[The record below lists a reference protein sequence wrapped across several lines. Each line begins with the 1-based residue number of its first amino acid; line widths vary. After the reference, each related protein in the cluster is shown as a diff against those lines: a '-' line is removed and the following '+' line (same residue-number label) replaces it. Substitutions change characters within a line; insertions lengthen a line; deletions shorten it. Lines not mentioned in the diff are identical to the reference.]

1 MKQKKNVKINK
12 YIVILLAILAS
23 IVTLYLV
30 KNTNNKLFITNF
42 INQKA
47 NAREIVNIPDQDLKN
62 FLLTNF
68 KINSRERGEKLELSD
83 RHYIKPSN
91 ENEIYRDEMEKI
103 IALDVRSINTK
114 ETPLNLTGLEK
125 AVNISSYLRLMD
137 NKIENIEPLRWLL
150 KLKNLSLDHNNI
162 ENFEPLS
169 KLKNLSSLGLQ
180 FNRISNLEPLKNI
193 TSLASLWLYNEEV
206 NVTVSASRFNLPVLK
221 KYNGQIIDIAHA
233 SNGILRKNSDGTYS
247 FTRKLNGTQIINLE
261 SGIEARSPRS
271 NGNWN
276 HRNPLYVLKINIEY
290 EKISKTIKV
299 KDNSNTLLNNDKER
313 KVLPVIKRNGQVITN
328 TNTNNVGHRTNN
340 DELLTYTWNE
350 LLKTNDDYVEYNYE
364 VTFDISGLPEG
375 YRIEPNV
382 KTADNQAD
390 FNITYVSP
398 KIPVTKE
405 IPVIGGNKEILPQ
418 SIKAI
423 VKNDKGLPEKE
434 VTAIL
439 KADKSGYVVNE
450 NMDKTNANLE
460 TVTYKVVPKT
470 DLPNYTKT
478 VDSYTYTSPRINI
491 TVEKNWVNGE
501 TVRPE
506 TITAKLK
513 RKLASENT
521 YTFVQDVTVRKNNN
535 WRLVVS
541 NLEKTDANGK
551 DYTYIV
557 EEETNVDNFNASYSG
572 LTITNTYTVPN
583 ISKDFSVR
591 VTGGKK
597 DILPNEVE
605 VTVKNNNGLADKV
618 VNATLNR
625 DKTAYEVKGLNLAK
639 TQNDGTVV
647 TYKVVPKTDI
657 TNYIKDEITGY
668 TYVSPKANITV
679 EKNWVNGETVRPEI
693 ITVKLKRKLAS
704 ENKYTFV
711 QDVTV
716 RKDNNWRLIVSN
728 QDKTDTFG
736 NDYTYIVE
744 EETNIEN
751 FTPSYS
757 GLTVT
762 NTYTSQKIS
771 VTKNITINGGDRS
784 QLPLSI
790 KAIISNNR
798 GIAEKEVTATLKTD
812 KSAYVVNE
820 SLDKTDVNGNLV
832 TYKVTPK
839 TEITNYIKTDDGYI
853 YVSPKEI
860 VTKEVPVTGG
870 NKELLPQSIKV
881 IVKNDK
887 GLPEKEVDAT
897 LKADKSGYVIN
908 ENLDKTTNAGE
919 NITYTVVPKTEITN
933 YVKSD
938 NGYTYVTPR
947 INITVEKN
955 WVNGETVRPETITAK
970 LKRKIAS
977 DNVYTFVQ
985 DVTVRKENNWRL
997 VVSNL
1002 EKTDANG
1009 NDYTYIVEE
1018 ETNVANFNASYSGL
1032 TITNT
1037 YTVPNISKDFSVRVT
1052 GGKKDILPNEVEVT
1066 VKNDK
1071 GLAEKVVNATLNRD
1085 KTAYEVKGLNL
1096 AKTQNDGTV
1105 VTYKVVPKTDITNYE
1120 KDVVGENGYS
1130 YVIPKINFEKT
1141 INKNSGKEISLIVKL
1156 KKNGVLVTP
1165 EKSVTINSGETAIF
1179 TDLDKTDFDGNDNTY
1194 SVEVVP
1200 NGTLEDGYSINTKPN
1215 GDVEVLYTSPKTSVT
1230 KDITVNG
1237 GDKSRLPNEIT
1248 VTISNDKGLPEKEVT
1263 ATLKADKSGYVVNEN
1278 LEKTDANGDIV
1289 TYKVTP
1295 KTDITNYTKTDDGY
1309 TYVSPKKIFE
1319 KVIPKE
1325 NGKPVEVKV
1334 VLTKNGVKVEPEK
1347 AVIVNTGETVRFT
1360 DLDKTDFNGVDYN
1373 YGIIIEPSNNGLPE
1387 GYTVDNTTGKV
1398 IYTSPKVTVNK
1409 EITVIDGNKNVLPN
1423 EIDVRIE
1430 NNRGLSSI
1438 NKKAR
1443 LNVEK
1448 TAYVVSES
1456 LDKTTTSADEITYT
1470 VVPVTEIANYT
1481 KTNESYT
1488 YVSPQGE
1495 FKNKVLVNGGNKNVL
1510 PNQID
1515 VKIKNDKNQP
1525 ERTVKANLTSD
1536 KSGYEITENLPQTT
1550 NTGENITYR
1559 IEPLTQLTN
1568 YVLDNGNYRY
1578 VTPRINITVEKNW
1591 VNGET
1596 VRPETIT
1603 AKLKR
1608 KIASDNAY
1616 TFVQDVTVRK
1626 ENNWRLV
1633 VSNLEKTDANG
1644 NDYTYIVEEETN
1656 VSNFTPSYSGL
1667 TITNTY
1673 VIAKE
1678 SKKLIVNVNGGNKET
1693 LPQTI
1698 QVTIKNDKGLAEKVV
1713 NATLNQDKTAYEVT
1727 ENLDTTKPNGERIN
1741 YTAVPKGDI
1750 PNYTKDETG
1759 GYTYVSPKAPVSI
1772 VVPKENGK
1780 PIEVKVVLTING
1792 VKVEPEKVVTVNTG
1806 EIANFGNLDSTDA
1819 NGNPYR
1825 YGVEIKPS
1833 ENGLP
1838 EGYSIQNG
1846 KVVYTSPKTTFEK
1859 VVPKE
1864 NGKSIPVKVKLL
1876 RNGVEVQGKE
1886 VTVNTGE
1893 KAVFN
1898 NLDKTDKDGNP
1909 YTYDIKI
1916 DETSLPEG
1924 YSIDNATGKVVYTS
1938 PKVLVT
1944 KDIAVNGGDKSRLPN
1959 EITVTIS
1966 NDKGLPEKEVKATL
1980 KPDKSGY
1987 VVNENLDKTNSRG
2000 ENVTYTVVPKTD
2012 IPNYIK
2018 TADAYTYVSP
2028 KVNVTVEK
2036 NWVNGETV
2044 RPETI
2049 TAKLKRKI
2057 ASDNTYTFVQDVT
2070 VRKDNN
2076 WQLVVANLDKT
2087 DTNGNDYTYIVEEE
2101 TNVSNFTPSYS
2112 GLIVTNTYTSPKKQ
2126 LDLRVEVIGGDKNTL
2141 PNEVEVEIL
2150 DKTDENNK
2158 IVVKKVKL
2166 SLNQD
2171 KTAYVGTEEVN
2182 TTKPDGTNITYG
2194 RNTVTDIDS
2203 LRYIRNN
2210 DGNYVYTPNI
2220 INVSGNVTYVNGNT
2234 LWEEIHVKLYKNGQ
2248 EVPNSEKV
2256 LTKESFLNSV
2266 NGNKST
2272 LPVEYTGLNETE
2284 NDGSLNT
2291 YEIKAETNVNLFTK
2305 TVTGNNTT
2313 YTFASE
2319 IKQIPY
2325 NITYK
2330 DGDINN
2336 RPEVT
2341 VILKKKDNDTSAFI
2355 EVTRK
2360 TNTAN
2365 NKNSVVFENIP
2376 SKDEKGRDNEYTFE
2390 VTVPKN
2396 SNYVVENNNG
2406 NYVVKYVSPKITF
2419 TAAKEWVN
2427 GPSNKPTINIGL
2439 LRDGNSLGD
2448 NFVKTVVTEN
2458 NKTNASVSWENL
2470 DKTDANGVD
2479 YVYSISE
2486 IGEVENYQRRYEGN
2500 NKVVNT
2506 YVSPKT
2512 EVGINVNK
2520 NGGKATKAKVKLLK
2534 NGVEVPNTLKET
2546 TLNTKVTY
2554 TNLDK
2559 TDVNG
2564 NDNRYEIVVAEEV
2577 TNYVQAK
2584 DNSGNITLTYVS
2596 PKVKLTVEKQWIDG
2610 ENLVPESITA
2620 ALRRQEGINLVEA
2633 YTFELKKSE
2642 NWTKE
2647 VEVDETDFQG
2657 DKYEYHLAE
2666 KTKVENFTDVVKG
2679 LRITNVYKVPK
2690 QELTLTKVWTGG
2702 KTRKNVTLELKKA
2715 DGTFVDEKE
2724 TTKVDENTF
2733 KAVFSNVN
2741 KTELNGNKINFK
2753 ANEKETF
2760 ENYVK
2765 SVNGLTVTNT
2775 YVSPKINVSKTI
2787 KIEVP
2792 KEVFKKT
2799 TKTIEVQLYKNG
2811 KPVGETKVIN
2821 VDDID
2826 QNGKV
2831 VVNYPNMDKTDFD
2844 GNNYDYDVKLAKQID
2859 GYKEKGQDEMTIEK
2873 DIETEDKEVSVE
2885 FSGGKLRPNVVV
2897 ELLRDGKV
2905 IKTETVTNNKH
2916 VFKNIE
2922 LNDKFA
2928 HEYKY
2933 EIRVK
2938 NESELNNKNY
2948 KVNIETNANMKKAKV
2963 TLTYVIPKINFPINI
2978 LWQGKGK
2985 NNPTVKI
2992 QLLKNGVPTDKVVEL
3007 NGNGEYIFKDLDK
3020 TDFSENEYEYKISVV
3035 GEIPGYYYEL
3045 TPNGKSLIVTR
3056 NDLKGKVLPY
3066 AGLKEN
3072 MTMSYVV
3079 LAVLI
3084 AGFVYSNK
3092 AKRNINKLENISDI
3106 RRNNLRNRR

>member
-1 MKQKKNVKINK
+1 MNKIKINK
-12 YIVILLAILAS
+12 HITILLVAIIVVS
-23 IVTLYLV
+23 IFSLYYL
-30 KNTNNKLFITNF
+30 KKSNNKLFTTNF

-47 NAREIVNIPDQDLKN
+47 DAREIVNIPDQDLKN

-68 KINSRERGEKLELSD
+68 KSNSRQRGEKLELSD
-83 RHYIKPSN
+83 RYYIKPSN

-103 IALDVRSINTK
+103 TALDARNINTK
-114 ETPLNLTGLEK
+114 ETALNLTGLEK
-125 AVNISSYLRLMD
+125 AVNISKYLRLVY
-137 NKIENIEPLRWLL
+137 NKIENIEPLRWLV
-150 KLKNLSLDHNNI
+150 KLDNLSLDHNNI
-162 ENFEPLS
+162 ENVEPLTS
-169 KLKNLSSLGLQ
+169 LKNLSSLGLQ
-180 FNRISNLEPLKNI
+180 FNRIGNLDSVKRIN
-193 TSLASLWLYNEEV
+193 SLRWLWLYNEEV
-206 NVTVSASRFNLPVLK
+206 NVTVNTPKFNLPILK
-221 KYNGQIIDIAHA
+221 RYNGNLIDIVQ
-233 SNGILRKNSDGTYS
+233 SSRGLLQKNADGTYS
-247 FTRKLNGTQIINLE
+247 FTRKVRGIQTINLE
-261 SGIEARSPRS
+261 KGIEANYPGTDWR
-271 NGNWN
+271 WN
-276 HRNPLYVLKINIEY
+276 SGQTLYKLNINVDY
-290 EKISKTIKV
+290 EKISITKTIKD
-299 KDNSNTLLNNDKER
+299 KSNTLLNNDKET
-313 KVLPVIKRNGQVITN
+313 KVVPVIKRNGQVITN
-328 TNTNNVGHRTNN
+328 ANTNNVGHRANN
-340 DELLTYTWNE
+340 DELLAYTWNE

-364 VTFDISGLPEG
+364 VEFDISGLPEG
-375 YRIEPNV
+375 YRIEKNI
-382 KTADNQAD
+382 KTSDNQAD

-398 KIPVTKE
+398 NITV
-405 IPVIGGNKEILPQ
+405 NKEFTVTNGDKTNLPQ
-418 SIKAI
+418 TVSVTI
-423 VKNDKGLPEKE
+423 NNNKGLAPKT
-434 VTAIL
+434 VNATL
-439 KADKSGYVVNE
+439 KADKSAYVLNE
-450 NMDKTNANLE
+450 SL
-460 TVTYKVVPKT
+460 PKT
-470 DLPNYTKT
+470 DTRGDVVT
-478 VDSYTYTSPRINI
+478 YTYVLNTNI
-491 TVEKNWVNGE
+491 SGYNKTNEGYEFVVSNGAMTFEKQWVNGE

-506 TITAKLK
+506 SIQFKIK
-513 RKLASENT
+513 RGYLSGQSMATYTEFGHEIVTLRASEGWRKVVTDLPRTDINGRYYAYLPEELPVPNFT
-521 YTFVQDVTVRKNNN
+521 PKYTWPNN
-535 WRLVVS
+535 
-541 NLEKTDANGK
+541 
-551 DYTYIV
+551 II
-557 EEETNVDNFNASYSG
+557 
-572 LTITNTYTVPN
+572 ITNTYVVPKEN
-583 ISKDFSVR
+583 KKFV
-591 VTGGKK
+591 VNVNGGNKNV
-597 DILPNEVE
+597 LPNTVE
-605 VTVKNNNGLADKV
+605 VIIKNDKGIAEKV
-618 VNATLNR
+618 VSATLNAN
-625 DKTAYEVKGLNLAK
+625 KTAYEVIQNLDTTKLNGERI
-639 TQNDGTVV
+639 NYTVS
-647 TYKVVPKTDI
+647 PKTDI
-657 TNYIKDEITGY
+657 PNYTKSDNAY
-668 TYVSPKANITV
+668 TYVSPKKTFEKVIPKENGKPIPVKVILTRNGSKVLPEKAVTVNTGETARFTDLDKTDSNGIDYNYGVIIEPSNNGLPEGYSIQNGKITYTSPKITVNKNITV
-679 EKNWVNGETVRPEI
+679 TGGNKEVLPNEIDVR
-693 ITVKLKRKLAS
+693 
-704 ENKYTFV
+704 
-711 QDVTV
+711 
-716 RKDNNWRLIVSN
+716 
-728 QDKTDTFG
+728 
-736 NDYTYIVE
+736 
-744 EETNIEN
+744 IE
-751 FTPSYS
+751 
-757 GLTVT
+757 
-762 NTYTSQKIS
+762 
-771 VTKNITINGGDRS
+771 
-784 QLPLSI
+784 
-790 KAIISNNR
+790 NNR
-798 GIAEKEVTATLKTD
+798 GLSSINKKARLNTGKT
-812 KSAYVVNE
+812 AYVVNE
-820 SLDKTDVNGNLV
+820 SLDKTTTSADEITYTVVPV
-832 TYKVTPK
+832 TD
-839 TEITNYIKTDDGYI
+839 ITNYTKTNESYT
-853 YVSPKEI
+853 YVSPKVS

-870 NKELLPQSIKV
+870 NKDLLPQSIKV
-881 IVKNDK
+881 IVRNDK

-897 LKADKSGYVIN
+897 LKADKSGYVVN
-908 ENLDKTTNAGE
+908 ENLDKTTNTGE
-919 NITYTVVPKTEITN
+919 NITYTVVPKTDITN
-933 YVKSD
+933 YLKSD

-977 DNVYTFVQ
+977 DNAYTFVQ
-985 DVTVRKENNWRL
+985 DVTVRKDNNWRL

-1018 ETNVANFNASYSGL
+1018 ETNVDNFNPSYSGL

-1052 GGKKDILPNEVEVT
+1052 GGKKDILPNEVEVI
-1066 VKNDK
+1066 VKNNN

-1085 KTAYEVKGLNL
+1085 KTAYEVTGLNL

-1141 INKNSGKEISLIVKL
+1141 INKNGGKEISLIVKL
-1156 KKNGVLVTP
+1156 KKNGVVVTP
-1165 EKSVTINSGETAIF
+1165 EKSVIINSGETARF
-1179 TDLDKTDFDGNDNTY
+1179 TDLDKTDFDGNENTY

-1200 NGTLEDGYSINTKPN
+1200 NGTLEDGYSINIKPN

-1230 KDITVNG
+1230 KDI
-1237 GDKSRLPNEIT
+1237 I
-1248 VTISNDKGLPEKEVT
+1248 
-1263 ATLKADKSGYVVNEN
+1263 
-1278 LEKTDANGDIV
+1278 
-1289 TYKVTP
+1289 
-1295 KTDITNYTKTDDGY
+1295 
-1309 TYVSPKKIFE
+1309 
-1319 KVIPKE
+1319 
-1325 NGKPVEVKV
+1325 
-1334 VLTKNGVKVEPEK
+1334 
-1347 AVIVNTGETVRFT
+1347 
-1360 DLDKTDFNGVDYN
+1360 
-1373 YGIIIEPSNNGLPE
+1373 
-1387 GYTVDNTTGKV
+1387 
-1398 IYTSPKVTVNK
+1398 
-1409 EITVIDGNKNVLPN
+1409 
-1423 EIDVRIE
+1423 
-1430 NNRGLSSI
+1430 
-1438 NKKAR
+1438 
-1443 LNVEK
+1443 
-1448 TAYVVSES
+1448 
-1456 LDKTTTSADEITYT
+1456 
-1470 VVPVTEIANYT
+1470 
-1481 KTNESYT
+1481 
-1488 YVSPQGE
+1488 
-1495 FKNKVLVNGGNKNVL
+1495 
-1510 PNQID
+1510 
-1515 VKIKNDKNQP
+1515 
-1525 ERTVKANLTSD
+1525 
-1536 KSGYEITENLPQTT
+1536 
-1550 NTGENITYR
+1550 
-1559 IEPLTQLTN
+1559 
-1568 YVLDNGNYRY
+1568 
-1578 VTPRINITVEKNW
+1578 
-1591 VNGET
+1591 
-1596 VRPETIT
+1596 
-1603 AKLKR
+1603 
-1608 KIASDNAY
+1608 
-1616 TFVQDVTVRK
+1616 
-1626 ENNWRLV
+1626 
-1633 VSNLEKTDANG
+1633 
-1644 NDYTYIVEEETN
+1644 
-1656 VSNFTPSYSGL
+1656 
-1667 TITNTY
+1667 
-1673 VIAKE
+1673 
-1678 SKKLIVNVNGGNKET
+1678 
-1693 LPQTI
+1693 
-1698 QVTIKNDKGLAEKVV
+1698 
-1713 NATLNQDKTAYEVT
+1713 
-1727 ENLDTTKPNGERIN
+1727 
-1741 YTAVPKGDI
+1741 
-1750 PNYTKDETG
+1750 
-1759 GYTYVSPKAPVSI
+1759 
-1772 VVPKENGK
+1772 
-1780 PIEVKVVLTING
+1780 
-1792 VKVEPEKVVTVNTG
+1792 
-1806 EIANFGNLDSTDA
+1806 
-1819 NGNPYR
+1819 
-1825 YGVEIKPS
+1825 
-1833 ENGLP
+1833 
-1838 EGYSIQNG
+1838 
-1846 KVVYTSPKTTFEK
+1846 
-1859 VVPKE
+1859 
-1864 NGKSIPVKVKLL
+1864 
-1876 RNGVEVQGKE
+1876 
-1886 VTVNTGE
+1886 
-1893 KAVFN
+1893 
-1898 NLDKTDKDGNP
+1898 
-1909 YTYDIKI
+1909 
-1916 DETSLPEG
+1916 
-1924 YSIDNATGKVVYTS
+1924 
-1938 PKVLVT
+1938 
-1944 KDIAVNGGDKSRLPN
+1944 VNGGDKSRLPN

-1980 KPDKSGY
+1980 KLDKSGY
-1987 VVNENLDKTNSRG
+1987 VVNENLDKTNDAGETITYTVLPKTDIPNYTKSDDAYTYVSPKETVTKEIPVTGGNKDLLPQSIKAVVKNDKGLPEKEVDATLKPDKSGYVVNESLDKTTNTG
-2000 ENVTYTVVPKTD
+2000 ENITYTVVPKTD
-2012 IPNYIK
+2012 ISNYTK
-2018 TADAYTYVSP
+2018 TNEAYTYVSPKETVTKEIPVTGGNKDSLPQSIKVVVKNDKGLPEKEVDATLKPDKSGYEISENLDKTDTNGNPVVYTITPKTEIPNYVKSDTGYTYTSP

-2057 ASDNTYTFVQDVT
+2057 ASDSTYTFVQDVT

-2076 WQLVVANLDKT
+2076 WRLLVANLDST
-2087 DTNGNDYTYIVEEE
+2087 DANGNDYTYIVEEE
-2101 TNVSNFTPSYS
+2101 TNVANFTPSYSGLIVTNTYVSPKEIKTKDILVINGDKTKLPNEITVTISNDKGLPEKEVTATLKPDKSGYVVSESLDKTTNTGENIIYTVVPKTDIPNYTKTNDAYTYVSPKETVTKEIPVTGGNKDLLPQSIKVVVKNDKGLPEKEVDATLKPDKSGYEISENLDKTDANGNPVTYKVVPKTDITNYVKNDDGYTYVSPKVQVTKEIPVTGGNKELLPQNIKVVVKNDKGLPEKEVDATLKLDKSGYEISENLDKTDANGNSVVYTVTPKTDITNYVKNNDGYIYVSPKAPVTKDIAVNGGDKSQLPNEITVTISNDKGLPEKEAKATLKPDKSGYVVNENLDKTNSRGENVTYTVIPKTDIPNYTKTADTYTYVSPKVNVTIEKNWVNGETVRPETITVKLKRKIASDNSYTFVQDVTVRKDNNWRLLVANLDSTDANGNDYTYIVEEETNVANFTPSYS

-2182 TTKPDGTNITYG
+2182 TTKPDGTNIIYG

-2305 TVTGNNTT
+2305 TVNGNNTT

-2319 IKQIPY
+2319 TKQIPY

-2330 DGDINN
+2330 GGDINN

-2341 VILKKKDNDTSAFI
+2341 VILKKKNNDTSAVT

-2390 VTVPKN
+2390 ITVPKN

-2406 NYVVKYVSPKITF
+2406 NYVVKYISPKITF

-2427 GPSNKPTINIGL
+2427 GPSNKPEIKIGL

-2448 NFVKTVVTEN
+2448 NFVKTVVTEK
-2458 NKTNASVSWENL
+2458 NKTNASVAWENL
-2470 DKTDANGVD
+2470 DKTDENGVN

-2534 NGVEVPNTLKET
+2534 NGVEVPNTLKEI

-2554 TNLDK
+2554 PNIDK
-2559 TDVNG
+2559 TDTNG
-2564 NDNRYEIVVAEEV
+2564 NDNHYEIVLAEEV

-2679 LRITNVYKVPK
+2679 LRITNVYRVPK
-2690 QELTLTKVWTGG
+2690 QELTLTKVWNGG
-2702 KTRKNVTLELKKA
+2702 KTRENVTLELKKA
-2715 DGTFVDEKE
+2715 DGTKVDEKK

-2733 KAVFSNVN
+2733 KAVFNNVD
-2741 KTELNGNKINFK
+2741 KTELNGSKINFK
-2753 ANEKETF
+2753 ADEKETF

-2831 VVNYPNMDKTDFD
+2831 VVNYPDMDKTDFD

-2963 TLTYVIPKINFPINI
+2963 TLTYVIPKIDLPINI

-3007 NGNGEYIFKDLDK
+3007 NGNGEYIFRDLDK
-3020 TDFSENEYEYKISVV
+3020 TDFSGNEYEYKISVV
-3035 GEIPGYYYEL
+3035 GEIPGYYYEI

-3106 RRNNLRNRR
+3106 RRNNLRRK

>member
-1 MKQKKNVKINK
+1 MEKKKNVKINK
-12 YIVILLAILAS
+12 YIVILLAILVS
-23 IVTLYLV
+23 IITLYWV

-47 NAREIVNIPDQDLKN
+47 DAREIVNIPDNDLKN

-68 KINSRERGEKLELSD
+68 KKNSSQRGEKLELSD
-83 RHYIKPSN
+83 RYYIKPSN

-103 IALDVRSINTK
+103 TALDARSINTK
-114 ETPLNLTGLEK
+114 ETALNLTGLEK
-125 AVNISSYLRLMD
+125 AVNISKYLRLVY
-137 NKIENIEPLRWLL
+137 NKIENIEPLRWLV
-150 KLKNLSLDHNNI
+150 KLDNLSLDHNNI
-162 ENFEPLS
+162 ENVEPLTS
-169 KLKNLSSLGLQ
+169 LKNLSSLGLQ
-180 FNRISNLEPLKNI
+180 FNRISNLEPLKRIN
-193 TSLASLWLYNEEV
+193 SLRWLWLYNEEV
-206 NVTVSASRFNLPVLK
+206 NVTVNTPKFNLPILK
-221 KYNGQIIDIAHA
+221 RYNGNLIDIVQ
-233 SNGILRKNSDGTYS
+233 SSRGLLQKNSDGTYS
-247 FTRKLNGTQIINLE
+247 FTRKVRGIQTINLE
-261 SGIEARSPRS
+261 KGIEANYPGTDWR
-271 NGNWN
+271 WN
-276 HRNPLYVLKINIEY
+276 SGQTLYKLNINVDY
-290 EKISKTIKV
+290 EKISITKTIKD
-299 KDNSNTLLNNDKER
+299 KSNTLLNNDKET
-313 KVLPVIKRNGQVITN
+313 KVVPIIKRNGQVITN
-328 TNTNNVGHRTNN
+328 VNTNNVGHRANN

-364 VTFDISGLPEG
+364 VEFDISGLPEG
-375 YRIEPNV
+375 YRIEKNI
-382 KTADNQAD
+382 KTPDNQAD

-398 KIPVTKE
+398 NITVNKEFTVTNGDKTNLPQTVSVTINNNKGLAPKIVNATLKADKSAYVLNESLPKTDTRGDAVTYSYVLNTNIPGYNKTNDGYEFVVSNGAMTFEKQWVNGETVRPESIQFKIKRGYLRGQSMDTYTEFGHEIVTLRASEGWRKVVTDLPRTDINGRYYGYLPEELPVPNFTPKYTWPNNIIITNTYVVPKENKKFVVNVNGGNKNVLPNTVEVTIKNDKGIAEKVVSATLNANKTAYEVTQNLDTTKLNGERINYTVSPKTDIPNYTKSDNAYTYVSPKKTFEKVIPKENGKPIPVKVILTRNGSKVLPEKSVIVNTGETARFTDLDNTDSNGIDYNYDIKIEPLNNGLPEGYTIDNTTGKVTYTSPKVSVTKDIAVIGGDKSRLPNEIDVRIENNRGLSSINKKARLNIGKTAYVVNESLDKTTTSADEITYTVVPVTDITNYTKTNESYTYVSPKENVTKE
-405 IPVIGGNKEILPQ
+405 VPVTGGNKELLPQ
-418 SIKAI
+418 SIKVI
-423 VKNDKGLPEKE
+423 VRNDKGLPEKE
-434 VTAIL
+434 VDATL
-439 KADKSGYVVNE
+439 KPDKSGYVINE
-450 NMDKTNANLE
+450 NLDKTTNTGENI
-460 TVTYKVVPKT
+460 TYTVVPKT
-470 DLPNYTKT
+470 EITNYVKSNTG
-478 VDSYTYTSPRINI
+478 YTYVTLRINI

-513 RKLASENT
+513 RKIASDNT
-521 YTFVQDVTVRKNNN
+521 YTFVQDVTVRKDNN

-541 NLEKTDANGK
+541 NLEKTDANGN

-557 EEETNVDNFNASYSG
+557 EEETNVDNFNPSYSG

-605 VTVKNNNGLADKV
+605 VIVKNNN
-618 VNATLNR
+618 
-625 DKTAYEVKGLNLAK
+625 
-639 TQNDGTVV
+639 
-647 TYKVVPKTDI
+647 
-657 TNYIKDEITGY
+657 
-668 TYVSPKANITV
+668 
-679 EKNWVNGETVRPEI
+679 
-693 ITVKLKRKLAS
+693 
-704 ENKYTFV
+704 
-711 QDVTV
+711 
-716 RKDNNWRLIVSN
+716 
-728 QDKTDTFG
+728 
-736 NDYTYIVE
+736 
-744 EETNIEN
+744 
-751 FTPSYS
+751 
-757 GLTVT
+757 
-762 NTYTSQKIS
+762 
-771 VTKNITINGGDRS
+771 
-784 QLPLSI
+784 
-790 KAIISNNR
+790 
-798 GIAEKEVTATLKTD
+798 
-812 KSAYVVNE
+812 
-820 SLDKTDVNGNLV
+820 
-832 TYKVTPK
+832 
-839 TEITNYIKTDDGYI
+839 
-853 YVSPKEI
+853 
-860 VTKEVPVTGG
+860 
-870 NKELLPQSIKV
+870 
-881 IVKNDK
+881 
-887 GLPEKEVDAT
+887 
-897 LKADKSGYVIN
+897 
-908 ENLDKTTNAGE
+908 
-919 NITYTVVPKTEITN
+919 
-933 YVKSD
+933 
-938 NGYTYVTPR
+938 
-947 INITVEKN
+947 
-955 WVNGETVRPETITAK
+955 
-970 LKRKIAS
+970 
-977 DNVYTFVQ
+977 
-985 DVTVRKENNWRL
+985 
-997 VVSNL
+997 
-1002 EKTDANG
+1002 
-1009 NDYTYIVEE
+1009 
-1018 ETNVANFNASYSGL
+1018 
-1032 TITNT
+1032 
-1037 YTVPNISKDFSVRVT
+1037 
-1052 GGKKDILPNEVEVT
+1052 
-1066 VKNDK
+1066 

-1085 KTAYEVKGLNL
+1085 KTAYEVTGVNL

-1120 KDVVGENGYS
+1120 KDVVGENGYR
-1130 YVIPKINFEKT
+1130 YVIPKINFEKI
-1141 INKNSGKEISLIVKL
+1141 INKNGGKEISLIVKL
-1156 KKNGVLVTP
+1156 KKNGVVVTP
-1165 EKSVTINSGETAIF
+1165 EKSVIINSGETARF
-1179 TDLDKTDFDGNDNTY
+1179 TDLDKTDFDGNENTY

-1200 NGTLEDGYSINTKPN
+1200 NGNLPEGYSINTKPN

-1230 KDITVNG
+1230 KDIIVNG

-1263 ATLKADKSGYVVNEN
+1263 ATLKADKSGYVVNES
-1278 LEKTDANGDIV
+1278 LDKTDANGDVV
-1289 TYKVTP
+1289 TYTVVP
-1295 KTDITNYTKTDDGY
+1295 KTDISNYTKNDNGY
-1309 TYVSPKKIFE
+1309 TYVSPKENVTKE
-1319 KVIPKE
+1319 IPVTGGNKDLL
-1325 NGKPVEVKV
+1325 PQSIKV
-1334 VLTKNGVKVEPEK
+1334 VVKNDKGLQEK
-1347 AVIVNTGETVRFT
+1347 EVDATLKADKSGYVVNEN
-1360 DLDKTDFNGVDYN
+1360 LDKTNDAG
-1373 YGIIIEPSNNGLPE
+1373 E
-1387 GYTVDNTTGKV
+1387 T
-1398 IYTSPKVTVNK
+1398 
-1409 EITVIDGNKNVLPN
+1409 
-1423 EIDVRIE
+1423 
-1430 NNRGLSSI
+1430 
-1438 NKKAR
+1438 
-1443 LNVEK
+1443 
-1448 TAYVVSES
+1448 
-1456 LDKTTTSADEITYT
+1456 ITYT
-1470 VVPVTEIANYT
+1470 VVPKTDIPNYT
-1481 KTNESYT
+1481 KTNDEYT
-1488 YVSPQGE
+1488 YVSP
-1495 FKNKVLVNGGNKNVL
+1495 KVQVTKEISVTGGNKDLL
-1510 PNQID
+1510 PQSIK
-1515 VKIKNDKNQP
+1515 VIVKNDKGLP
-1525 ERTVKANLTSD
+1525 EKEVDATLKPD
-1536 KSGYEITENLPQTT
+1536 KSGYEISENLDKTDT
-1550 NTGENITYR
+1550 NGNLVVYTVTPKTEIS
-1559 IEPLTQLTN
+1559 N
-1568 YVLDNGNYRY
+1568 YVKSDTGYTYTSPKVN
-1578 VTPRINITVEKNW
+1578 VIVEKNW

-1608 KIASDNAY
+1608 KIALDNAY

-1626 ENNWRLV
+1626 DNNWRLV
-1633 VSNLEKTDANG
+1633 VANLDSTDANG
-1644 NDYTYIVEEETN
+1644 NDYTYIVEDETN
-1656 VSNFTPSYSGL
+1656 VANFTPSYSGL
-1667 TITNTY
+1667 IVTNTY
-1673 VIAKE
+1673 VSPKE
-1678 SKKLIVNVNGGNKET
+1678 IKTKDILVVNGDKT
-1693 LPQTI
+1693 KLPNEIT
-1698 QVTIKNDKGLAEKVV
+1698 VTISNDKGLPEKEVK
-1713 NATLNQDKTAYEVT
+1713 ATLKPDKSGYIVN
-1727 ENLDTTKPNGERIN
+1727 ENLDKTTNTGENIT
-1741 YTAVPKGDI
+1741 YQITPKTDI
-1750 PNYTKDETG
+1750 PNYTKSDDAYTYVSPKENVTKEIPVTG
-1759 GYTYVSPKAPVSI
+1759 GNKDLLPQSIKVIVKNDKGLPEKEVDATLKADKSGYEISENLDKTDANGNPVTYKVAPKTEITNYVKNDDGYTYVSPKEQVT
-1772 VVPKENGK
+1772 KEISVTGGNK
-1780 PIEVKVVLTING
+1780 DLLPQTVKVV
-1792 VKVEPEKVVTVNTG
+1792 VKNDKGLPEKEVDAILKVDKSG
-1806 EIANFGNLDSTDA
+1806 YEISENLDKTDA
-1819 NGNPYR
+1819 NGNPVIY
-1825 YGVEIKPS
+1825 
-1833 ENGLP
+1833 
-1838 EGYSIQNG
+1838 
-1846 KVVYTSPKTTFEK
+1846 K
-1859 VVPKE
+1859 VVPKTE
-1864 NGKSIPVKVKLL
+1864 ITNYVK
-1876 RNGVEVQGKE
+1876 N
-1886 VTVNTGE
+1886 
-1893 KAVFN
+1893 
-1898 NLDKTDKDGNP
+1898 DDG
-1909 YTYDIKI
+1909 YTY
-1916 DETSLPEG
+1916 
-1924 YSIDNATGKVVYTS
+1924 VS
-1938 PKVLVT
+1938 PKTPVT
-1944 KDIAVNGGDKSRLPN
+1944 KDIAVNGGDKSRLLN

-2000 ENVTYTVVPKTD
+2000 ENVTYIVIPKTD
-2012 IPNYIK
+2012 LPNYTK

-2036 NWVNGETV
+2036 NWVNGEKV

-2076 WQLVVANLDKT
+2076 WRLVVSNLEKT
-2087 DTNGNDYTYIVEEE
+2087 DANGNDYTYIVEEE
-2101 TNVSNFTPSYS
+2101 TNVDNFTASYS

-2158 IVVKKVKL
+2158 IVLKKVKL

-2234 LWEEIHVKLYKNGQ
+2234 LWDEIHVKLYKNGQ

-2305 TVTGNNTT
+2305 TVIGNNTT
-2313 YTFASE
+2313 YTFASDT
-2319 IKQIPY
+2319 KQMPY

-2341 VILKKKDNDTSAFI
+2341 VILKKKDNDTSAFT
-2355 EVTRK
+2355 EVIRK
-2360 TNTAN
+2360 TNTGN
-2365 NKNSVVFENIP
+2365 NKNSVVFENVP

-2406 NYVVKYVSPKITF
+2406 NYVIKYVSPKITF
-2419 TAAKEWVN
+2419 TASKEWVN
-2427 GPSNKPTINIGL
+2427 GPVNKPTIKIGL

-2448 NFVKTVVTEN
+2448 NFVKTVVTEK

-2470 DKTDANGVD
+2470 DKTDENGVD

-2500 NKVVNT
+2500 NKVINT

-2520 NGGKATKAKVKLLK
+2520 NGGKATKVKVKLLK
-2534 NGVEVPNTLKET
+2534 NGVEVPNTLKEV

-2554 TNLDK
+2554 PNIDK
-2559 TDVNG
+2559 TDANG
-2564 NDNRYEIVVAEEV
+2564 NDNHYEIVVAEEV

-2642 NWTKE
+2642 NWIKE

-2679 LRITNVYKVPK
+2679 LRITNVYRVPK

-2702 KTRKNVTLELKKA
+2702 KTRKNVTLELKKVN
-2715 DGTFVDEKE
+2715 GTFVDEKE

-2733 KAVFSNVN
+2733 KAVFKNVD
-2741 KTELNGNKINFK
+2741 KTELNGSKINFI
-2753 ANEKETF
+2753 ADEKETF

-2787 KIEVP
+2787 KIEVS

-2826 QNGKV
+2826 ENGKV
-2831 VVNYPNMDKTDFD
+2831 VVNYPDMDKTDFD

-2963 TLTYVIPKINFPINI
+2963 TLTYVIPKIDLPINI

-3007 NGNGEYIFKDLDK
+3007 NGNGEYIFRDLDK
-3020 TDFSENEYEYKISVV
+3020 TDFSGNEYEYKISVV

-3106 RRNNLRNRR
+3106 RRNNLRRK